1 MSRLIAQDDGI
12 HVRRRR
18 RLAFVET
25 LVKAMEESVS
35 NTSGEEIEI
44 RED

>member
-18 RLAFVET
+18 PAFVET
-25 LVKAMEESVS
+25 FVKATEESVS
-35 NTSGEEIEI
+35 NASGEEIEI